1 MRLLSGNLQ
10 RGEQRSCR
18 WGCGIVDGVKKV
30 VACIAAVC
38 LPFLFTAAAEG
49 TPRFSDVPAD
59 AFYAYPVEWLLAN
72 NITNGTSPTTF
83 SPDRFVT
90 RGEMA
95 AFLWRAAG
103 RPVAATAC
111 GFVDVPQR
119 IFYAQATCWLV
130 SAGITNGTSPTTFSP
145 DRFVTR
151 GEMAAFLWRAAGR
164 PDTAAPHHFSDITS
178 DKYYEVAVRWLRAS
192 GVSVG
197 VGSPYRY
204 SPANPVTRAQMAA
217 FLWRSAFPGEARV
230 VLSTLKIAS
239 EDRTGYD
246 RDAVF
251 PGWRDLDRD
260 GCNTRCEVLADEKR
274 FDLPDLPS
282 GGWFSVYDN
291 VTTSNS
297 SSFDIDHVIPMAE
310 AWDSGGNVW
319 STERWTAFGNDLGD
333 SRSLRAVSASSN
345 RSKGDSDPGAWLP
358 PYSGFRCQYAA
369 EWVAVKSRWSLTVD
383 PAEHAAL
390 TATLSSCAPHPVAA
404 VAAAPQEQP

>member
-1 MRLLSGNLQ
+1 
-10 RGEQRSCR
+10 
-18 WGCGIVDGVKKV
+18 
-30 VACIAAVC
+30 
-38 LPFLFTAAAEG
+38 
-49 TPRFSDVPAD
+49 
-59 AFYAYPVEWLLAN
+59 
-72 NITNGTSPTTF
+72 
-83 SPDRFVT
+83 
-90 RGEMA
+90 
-95 AFLWRAAG
+95 
-103 RPVAATAC
+103 
-111 GFVDVPQR
+111 
-119 IFYAQATCWLV
+119 
-130 SAGITNGTSPTTFSP
+130 
-145 DRFVTR
+145 
-151 GEMAAFLWRAAGR
+151 
-164 PDTAAPHHFSDITS
+164 
-178 DKYYEVAVRWLRAS
+178 
-192 GVSVG
+192 
-197 VGSPYRY
+197 
-204 SPANPVTRAQMAA
+204 MAA

-319 STERWTAFGNDLGD
+319 SAERWTAFGNDLGD